1 MSETYL
7 DGKLLVAMPGIG
19 DDRFSRSVIFMCAHS
34 GDGAMGL
41 IINQEI
47 QNLSF
52 SGLMERLALLPDD
65 EAIRLPQKLASM
77 PVLQGGPV
85 ETSRGFVLHSRDYF
99 SDECTLDINGNVGL
113 TATLDVLRAIAAGK
127 GPQRSLLALGY
138 AGWGPGQLEAEIKQN
153 GWLYCEPDDSLL
165 FDQDVAGKYT
175 AALSRIGV
183 NEAVLSTGQF
193 GHA

>member
-99 SDECTLDINGNVGL
+99 SDECTLDINGNVGSI
-113 TATLDVLRAIAAGK
+113 LDIR
-127 GPQRSLLALGY
+127 R
-138 AGWGPGQLEAEIKQN
+138 
-153 GWLYCEPDDSLL
+153 
-165 FDQDVAGKYT
+165 
-175 AALSRIGV
+175 
-183 NEAVLSTGQF
+183 
-193 GHA
+193 